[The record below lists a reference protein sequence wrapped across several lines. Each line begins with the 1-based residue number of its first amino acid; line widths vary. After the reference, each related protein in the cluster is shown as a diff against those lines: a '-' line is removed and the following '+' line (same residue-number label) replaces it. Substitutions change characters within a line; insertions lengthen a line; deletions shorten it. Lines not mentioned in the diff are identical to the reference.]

1 MKKSTFAIMLL
12 ASGAMLAAC
21 TQEKLSDE
29 IPAGQVPLQVSSDIL
44 TRAYD
49 NVWEA
54 GDAIGITGTSGSKTY
69 TNVSYTT
76 TGDGHFSI
84 TNSGEEIYFQN
95 DDEVTFTAYYPW
107 NDDTEFENVDTWY
120 QAEQK
125 TFDFLWAQA
134 TGSKASPNVA
144 FSFNHVMSKL
154 VITVK
159 AGDDVTLSEIQNA
172 KLSLSGF
179 NHLGTFD
186 VTDGS
191 TSTVNNAA
199 EYTFA
204 GNTEARYNAPYT
216 ENSAESSRTFTL
228 ILFPQ
233 FFGSNPTFKAEFT
246 AAPDTQE
253 FTAKLDFTSANATR
267 SDNPARNEWV
277 AGRQYNLIV
286 TLHKTPSNN
295 SGTIGNWVDTGNITA
310 DAR

>member
-49 NVWEA
+49 NVWED

-76 TGDGHFSI
+76 TGDGNFTI
-84 TNSGEEIYFQN
+84 TTPGEEIYFQN

-107 NDDTEFENVDTWY
+107 NEDTEFENVDTWY
-120 QAEQK
+120 QTEQK

-159 AGDDVTLSEIQNA
+159 AGDDVTFSEIQNA

-246 AAPDTQE
+246 APDTQE
-253 FTAKLDFTSANATR
+253 FTANLDFTSANATR

-295 SGTIGNWVDTGNITA
+295 SGTIGNWVDTGNITTV
-310 DAR
+310 AR

>member
-49 NVWEA
+49 NVWED
-54 GDAIGITGTSGSKTY
+54 GDAIGITGISGSKTY

-76 TGDGHFSI
+76 TGDGKFSI

-107 NDDTEFENVDTWY
+107 NEDTEFENVDTWY

-159 AGDDVTLSEIQNA
+159 AGDDVTFSEIQNA

-204 GNTEARYNAPYT
+204 GNTEARYNAPCT

-246 AAPDTQE
+246 APDTQE
-253 FTAKLDFTSANATR
+253 FTANLDFTNANATR

>member
-49 NVWEA
+49 NVWED

-159 AGDDVTLSEIQNA
+159 AGDDVTFSEIQNA

-204 GNTEARYNAPYT
+204 GNTDARQNAPYT
-216 ENSAESSRTFTL
+216 ENLAESSRTFTL

-233 FFGSNPTFKAEFT
+233 LFGSYPTFKAEFT

-253 FTAKLDFTSANATR
+253 FTADLDFTSANATR

-295 SGTIGNWVDTGNITA
+295 SGSIGNWVDTGNITTV
-310 DAR
+310 AR

>member
-49 NVWEA
+49 NVWED

-120 QAEQK
+120 QAEQR

-134 TGSKASPNVA
+134 TGSKANPSVA

-159 AGDDVTLSEIQNA
+159 AGDDVTFSEIQNA

-216 ENSAESSRTFTL
+216 ENVAESSRTFTL

-233 FFGSNPTFKAEFT
+233 LFGSYPTFKAEFT
-246 AAPDTQE
+246 TPDTQE
-253 FTAKLDFTSANATR
+253 FTANLDFTSANATR

-295 SGTIGNWVDTGNITA
+295 SGSIGNWVDTGPLTA

>member
-204 GNTEARYNAPYT
+204 GNTDARYNAPYT
-216 ENSAESSRTFTL
+216 ENVAESSRTFTL

-233 FFGSNPTFKAEFT
+233 LFGSYPTFKAEFT
-246 AAPDTQE
+246 ATPDTQE
-253 FTAKLDFTSANATR
+253 FTANLDFTSANATR

-295 SGTIGNWVDTGNITA
+295 SGSIGNWVDTGNITA

>member
-204 GNTEARYNAPYT
+204 GNTDARQNAPFT
-216 ENSAESSRTFTL
+216 ENVAESSRTFTL

-233 FFGSNPTFKAEFT
+233 LFGSYPTFKAEFT
-246 AAPDTQE
+246 TPDTQE
-253 FTAKLDFTSANATR
+253 FTANLDFTSANATR

-295 SGTIGNWVDTGNITA
+295 SGSIGNWVDTGNITTV
-310 DAR
+310 AR

>member
-186 VTDGS
+186 VTNGS
-191 TSTVNNAA
+191 TSTVNNAD
-199 EYTFA
+199 EYIFA
-204 GNTEARYNAPYT
+204 GNANSRYNAPFT
-216 ENSAESSRTFTL
+216 EDDAESSRTFTL

-233 FFGSNPTFKAEFT
+233 LFGSYPTFKAEFT
-246 AAPDTQE
+246 TPDTQE
-253 FTAKLDFTSANATR
+253 FTADLDFTSANATR

-295 SGTIGNWVDTGNITA
+295 SGSIGNWVDTGNITTV
-310 DAR
+310 AR

>member
-49 NVWEA
+49 NVWE
-54 GDAIGITGTSGSKTY
+54 KTY

-76 TGDGHFSI
+76 TGDGYFSI

-107 NDDTEFENVDTWY
+107 NKDTEFENVDTWY

-159 AGDDVTLSEIQNA
+159 AGDDVTFSEIQNA

-246 AAPDTQE
+246 APDTQE
-253 FTAKLDFTSANATR
+253 FTANLDFTSANATR

-295 SGTIGNWVDTGNITA
+295 SGTIGNWVDTGNITTV
-310 DAR
+310 AR